1 MRYGE
6 FSALMQCSLQH
17 QLSFGGKDSDEIVGL
32 AIRHEIVVQKQ
43 QIRPLD
49 AFTST
54 KITGMLR
61 ELCLAPTQIDN
72 DWPFTG

>member
-1 MRYGE
+1 MRYRE
-6 FSALMQCSLQH
+6 FSALIQSFLQY
-17 QLSFGGKDSDEIVGL
+17 QLSFGGKDSDEIVGFP
-32 AIRHEIVVQKQ
+32 IRHEIVVEKQ

-61 ELCLAPTQIDN
+61 ELCLAPTQIDS
-72 DWPFTG
+72 DWPFTD